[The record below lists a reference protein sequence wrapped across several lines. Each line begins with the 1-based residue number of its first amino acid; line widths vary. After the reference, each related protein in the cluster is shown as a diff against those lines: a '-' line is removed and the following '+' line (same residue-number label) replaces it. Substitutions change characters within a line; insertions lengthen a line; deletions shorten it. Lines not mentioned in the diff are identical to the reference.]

1 MRLVNDFRRLDDIAC
16 QGARCFESEDVPG
29 GMGNAAYFSYPL
41 GAGNEMT
48 RSATSG
54 ESRKKKAPFPYRR

>member
-1 MRLVNDFRRLDDIAC
+1 MNDLLRLDDIAC

-29 GMGNAAYFSYPL
+29 GMGNAACFSYPL

-48 RSATSG
+48 RNATSG
-54 ESRKKKAPFPYRR
+54 ESESRKKKAPFPYHR